1 MHYICHYAIFASW
14 LCSGTTTKEDS
25 DKVYRRGS
33 RSPCLYTP
41 EYKYFI
47 LRDLRSE
54 TMAKHF
60 DYTTYNVTFL
70 DDTFG
75 LKTLTF
81 NNKECAQDF
90 ANDLVLKQCDFVHL
104 YQSQVS
110 TIYLKDESILYV
122 QNFK

>member
-1 MHYICHYAIFASW
+1 MCGSAAEQPRRKIRTRYIDVEVGHH
-14 LCSGTTTKEDS
+14 
-25 DKVYRRGS
+25 VYIPPNIHIKHFETYGVS
-33 RSPCLYTP
+33 
-41 EYKYFI
+41 
-47 LRDLRSE
+47 

-60 DYTTYNVTFL
+60 DYTTYHVTFL

-90 ANDLVLKQCDFVHL
+90 ANDLVFKQCEFVHL

-110 TIYLKDESILYV
+110 TIYLKDESVLYV

>member
-1 MHYICHYAIFASW
+1 MNLPRTGIMFCRIDVNVLRLMNSLHNSLYN
-14 LCSGTTTKEDS
+14 GVTTMT
-25 DKVYRRGS
+25 
-33 RSPCLYTP
+33 
-41 EYKYFI
+41 
-47 LRDLRSE
+47 
-54 TMAKHF
+54 KHF

-81 NNKECAQDF
+81 NSKECAEDF
-90 ANDLVLKQCDFVHL
+90 ANDLVFKQCDFIHL

-110 TIYLKDESILYV
+110 TIYLKDESVLYV